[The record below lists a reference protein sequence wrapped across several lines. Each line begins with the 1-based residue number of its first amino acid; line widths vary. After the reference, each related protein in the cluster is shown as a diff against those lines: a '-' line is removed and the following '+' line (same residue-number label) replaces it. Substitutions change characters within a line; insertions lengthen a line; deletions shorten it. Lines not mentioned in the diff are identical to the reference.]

1 MEDDVPKLQVLIIV
15 PDDDPDTY
23 SVIIMGIVTQC
34 YHSPAAGYHVPFMCH
49 YTYTECV
56 KNNKILNQIIFLSEH
71 NLYFKLGSQL

>member
-15 PDDDPDTY
+15 PEEDPDTY

-34 YHSPAAGYHVPFMCH
+34 YHSPAASYHVPFMCH

-56 KNNKILNQIIFLSEH
+56 ENNKISHPIIISSGR
-71 NLYFKLGSQL
+71 KLFML